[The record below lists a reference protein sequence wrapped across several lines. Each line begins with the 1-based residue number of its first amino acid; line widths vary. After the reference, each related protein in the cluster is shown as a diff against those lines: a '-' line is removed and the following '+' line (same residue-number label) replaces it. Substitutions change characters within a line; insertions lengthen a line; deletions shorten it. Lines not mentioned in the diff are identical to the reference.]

1 MARELPLDETEQEL
15 FKVGREVCPMS
26 FGQEP
31 SSKSESDAEQEKT
44 QPGFQKNRRDPL
56 DAWPGEGA
64 PGHAQ
69 DVGAT
74 PQTVPRQCTDVAWL
88 LAYALFTAA
97 AGWVAVSVWPGHPM
111 ALLSLPDWRGKHCGV
126 GANRNQRLGAR
137 DLMAMVV
144 VPRSLL
150 FFCRDPDD
158 AARLQMLYPI
168 CVSQCPQGE
177 VVACPRNL
185 RRATTTTTTMQTT
198 QDPGIYVPILDT
210 RGGGL
215 PYSPYEVESVYSAYP
230 AQQTFAYPYYRET
243 PHFQPILY
251 PPATWSECL
260 SEACS

>member
-1 MARELPLDETEQEL
+1 
-15 FKVGREVCPMS
+15 
-26 FGQEP
+26 
-31 SSKSESDAEQEKT
+31 
-44 QPGFQKNRRDPL
+44 
-56 DAWPGEGA
+56 
-64 PGHAQ
+64 
-69 DVGAT
+69 
-74 PQTVPRQCTDVAWL
+74 
-88 LAYALFTAA
+88 
-97 AGWVAVSVWPGHPM
+97 M

-144 VPRSLL
+144 MPRSLL